1 MAEDQGVNGDKWND
15 YVIHLLS
22 QFGWEQVGDTNMD
35 LKGED
40 DQSGGIDAIMIY
52 EQPGKSLKRSVIVE
66 SKRYKKSSY
75 SANKLYGW
83 LSVLNNKLDFFRN
96 SEAILEQYPFLQ
108 DCEEIKHGIIF
119 NWITDADDDF
129 LDLYKKHFLAYP
141 NKTSATLRGGKR
153 ISVLN
158 NERINKL
165 RSILEVMES
174 RPCRFFYPSQLTGTN
189 SGAYKEVLTL
199 EYMFSN
205 IILAEESNNN
215 ANKIVFYFGEMTYE
229 ALRILS
235 ECLNLYQFLIEDTK
249 MTIYYYQ
256 DDDNIRKIIPS
267 VKEKLFPKVDV
278 SFEVLLEFQINKE
291 PKFNKK
297 IE

>member
-15 YVIHLLS
+15 YVVHLLS

-40 DQSGGIDAIMIY
+40 GESGGVDAIMVY

-66 SKRYKKSSY
+66 SKRYQKTSY
-75 SANKLYGW
+75 NASKLYGW
-83 LSVLNNKLDFFRN
+83 LGVLNKKLDFFRN
-96 SEAILEQYPFLQ
+96 SEDILEQYPFLQ
-108 DCEEIKHGIIF
+108 DCEEIKHGIIL
-119 NWITDADDDF
+119 NWIIDADDDF
-129 LDLYKKHFLAYP
+129 LELYRNHFLDYP

-165 RSILEVMES
+165 RSILNVMDN

-189 SGAYKEVLTL
+189 SGAYKRVLTL
-199 EYMFSN
+199 EYMFSD
-205 IILAEESNNN
+205 IILAADSTNISN
-215 ANKIVFYFGEMTYE
+215 KMVFYFGEISYE
-229 ALRILS
+229 ALHILS

-249 MTIYYYQ
+249 MTIYCYQ
-256 DDDNIRKIIPS
+256 DDDNFRKITPS

-278 SFEVLLEFQINKE
+278 SFEVLEEFRIDKE

-297 IE
+297 

>member
-158 NERINKL
+158 N
-165 RSILEVMES
+165 
-174 RPCRFFYPSQLTGTN
+174 
-189 SGAYKEVLTL
+189 
-199 EYMFSN
+199 
-205 IILAEESNNN
+205 
-215 ANKIVFYFGEMTYE
+215 
-229 ALRILS
+229 
-235 ECLNLYQFLIEDTK
+235 
-249 MTIYYYQ
+249 
-256 DDDNIRKIIPS
+256 
-267 VKEKLFPKVDV
+267 
-278 SFEVLLEFQINKE
+278 
-291 PKFNKK
+291 
-297 IE
+297 

>member
-83 LSVLNNKLDFFRN
+83 LSVLNKKLDFFRN

-129 LDLYKKHFLAYP
+129 LGLYKKHFLAYP
-141 NKTSATLRGGKR
+141 NMTSATLRGGKR

-174 RPCRFFYPSQLTGTN
+174 SPCRFSILPSSQ
-189 SGAYKEVLTL
+189 VL
-199 EYMFSN
+199 
-205 IILAEESNNN
+205 IL
-215 ANKIVFYFGEMTYE
+215 VH
-229 ALRILS
+229 
-235 ECLNLYQFLIEDTK
+235 
-249 MTIYYYQ
+249 
-256 DDDNIRKIIPS
+256 IRKYS
-267 VKEKLFPKVDV
+267 L
-278 SFEVLLEFQINKE
+278 
-291 PKFNKK
+291 
-297 IE
+297 